1 MWPNPQFPAGLAK
14 FSEVKFNGKLHF
26 YHYIFYTFY
35 NTLFLKS
42 NIQNCSKITI
52 LNNSNGNDLSVLP
65 RVGLS
70 WTINKLR

>member
-14 FSEVKFNGKLHF
+14 FSEVKFNGELHF
-26 YHYIFYTFY
+26 YNYIFYTFH
-35 NTLFLKS
+35 NTLLMKS

-70 WTINKLR
+70 RTINKLR